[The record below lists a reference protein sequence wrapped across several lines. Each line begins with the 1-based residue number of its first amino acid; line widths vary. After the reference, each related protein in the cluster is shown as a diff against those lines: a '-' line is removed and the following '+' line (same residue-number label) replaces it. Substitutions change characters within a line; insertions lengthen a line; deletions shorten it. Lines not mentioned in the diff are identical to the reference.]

1 MPMLDTHA
9 STESLAADL
18 EEQLVGW
25 LHAAGSVLIGFS
37 GGVDSAYLACVAV
50 EALGAE
56 HVLAV
61 IGRSSSYPEVQ
72 WTRARDLAEQFGI
85 PLLEVDTDELQDPR
99 YAANPTNRCYFC
111 KSELWHVLSPIA
123 RERGLAVVID
133 GTNAEDLTGHR
144 PGAAAAREQGV
155 RSPLAEVGMT
165 KAAIRERSR
174 AREIPTWNQPASPC
188 LSSRIPYGTEVTPER
203 LRLVERAEA
212 ALRALGIRGDMR
224 VRLHGPLARIELAEE
239 ELDYWSHRDRLHDLR
254 DAVVT
259 AGFERA
265 ALDLRGFRSGS
276 LNRVGAAERNE
287 NVGEW
292 SDVLESEGEHAPV
305 ESIGG
310 MAVITERNARQPW
323 TAERRAAA
331 VSVGSSH
338 GFTHVALELHA
349 TALDTALLRAQ
360 PPARESRPDC
370 RQVGG
375 LARGG
380 SLDRVG
386 AHTAPASHAQVPG
399 CAEGRNGRTAR

>member
-1 MPMLDTHA
+1 MPLLDTQP
-9 STESLAADL
+9 SIEGPAADL

-37 GGVDSAYLACVAV
+37 GGVDSAYLACVATQ
-50 EALGAE
+50 ALGAE
-56 HVLAV
+56 RVLAV

-72 WTRARDLAEQFGI
+72 WARARELAGQFGI

-123 RERGLAVVID
+123 RERKLSVVID

-155 RSPLAEVGMT
+155 RSPLAELGMT

-174 AREIPTWNQPASPC
+174 VRGIPTWNQPASPC

-203 LRLVERAEA
+203 LRLVERAEE
-212 ALRALGIRGDMR
+212 ALRAIGIRGDMR
-224 VRLHGPLARIELAEE
+224 VRLHGPLARIELGDE
-239 ELDYWSHRDRLHDLR
+239 ELDYWSHPARRHDLR
-254 DAVVT
+254 DAVMA
-259 AGFERA
+259 AGFDRA

-276 LNRVGAAERNE
+276 LNLLATAETRE
-287 NVGEW
+287 NVQGW
-292 SDVLESEGEHAPV
+292 SDVLESVDEHAPV

-310 MAVITERNARQPW
+310 MAVITERDARQAW

-331 VSVGSSH
+331 VNVGSSR

-349 TALDTALLRAQ
+349 
-360 PPARESRPDC
+360 
-370 RQVGG
+370 
-375 LARGG
+375 
-380 SLDRVG
+380 
-386 AHTAPASHAQVPG
+386 ASI
-399 CAEGRNGRTAR
+399 

>member
-1 MPMLDTHA
+1 MLDAST
-9 STESLAADL
+9 STESPAADL

-50 EALGAE
+50 QALGAE
-56 HVLAV
+56 RVLAV

-72 WTRARDLAEQFGI
+72 WSRARELAEQFRI

-111 KSELWHVLSPIA
+111 KSELWHVLIPIA
-123 RERGLAVVID
+123 RERGLSVVID

-174 AREIPTWNQPASPC
+174 VRGIPTWNQPASPC
-188 LSSRIPYGTEVTPER
+188 LSSRIPYGTEVTSER
-203 LRLVERAEA
+203 LRLVERAEEG
-212 ALRALGIRGDMR
+212 LRAIGIRGDLR
-224 VRLHGPLARIELAEE
+224 VRLHGPLARIELGEE
-239 ELDYWSHRDRLHDLR
+239 ELDYWSHPERLHALR
-254 DAVVT
+254 EAIVT
-259 AGFERA
+259 AGFDRA

-276 LNRVGAAERNE
+276 LNLIGTAETSE
-287 NVGEW
+287 NLREW
-292 SDVLESEGEHAPV
+292 EDVLDSGGEKAPV

-310 MAVITERNARQPW
+310 MAVITERDARQAW
-323 TAERRAAA
+323 TTERRAAA
-331 VSVGSSH
+331 VSVGASR

-349 TALDTALLRAQ
+349 
-360 PPARESRPDC
+360 
-370 RQVGG
+370 
-375 LARGG
+375 
-380 SLDRVG
+380 
-386 AHTAPASHAQVPG
+386 ASS
-399 CAEGRNGRTAR
+399 